1 MKSRVAC
8 YERFTGL
15 PHSAAPLFGAADVL
29 AFRHENISEERL
41 IWRMNTAKQIGLHLL
56 ATGQLA
62 CHLAPLE
69 EEQILQ
75 QENCLSCS
83 SDFQDSG

>member
-15 PHSAAPLFGAADVL
+15 PHSSAPLFGATDIL
-29 AFRHENISEERL
+29 AFRHEYISEERL
-41 IWRMNTAKQIGLHLL
+41 IWRMNTAKQTGLHLL

-69 EEQILQ
+69 GEQILQ
-75 QENCLSCS
+75 QEKCPSYS